1 MSRGPGVAERAVLA
15 SVSDEWL
22 SVDAVLTTLNIRPGQ
37 ESRSERESVRRAMRS
52 LTRKGVVRSRHAG
65 GELQV
70 AEPYDDATRQFLD
83 HMSAA
88 ADPAL
93 FLQEAFDGAFR

>member
-1 MSRGPGVAERAVLA
+1 
-15 SVSDEWL
+15 
-22 SVDAVLTTLNIRPGQ
+22 
-37 ESRSERESVRRAMRS
+37 MRS
-52 LTRKGVVRSRHAG
+52 LTCKGVVRSRHAG